1 MDRGRDVMT
10 TVEAINACIPLNNP
24 ELTGQLGSLSEIVHY
39 KKGDCI
45 YDIGDIQKKVYV
57 LIEGMLRC
65 YFIDESQ
72 TEMTDSFMTEKGMV
86 ANSVEIFVGKETPS
100 VIGVEVLNETT
111 VLEIPVQAV
120 FDLMQQY
127 PRMAKLYVRCLHQA
141 LEFQNEIDPQGCL
154 QILLNNQDKANYP
167 LDSEVEEKSMEILLP
182 LMADNSA
189 DFLTINKESWQ
200 NTADWLLKMGIIT
213 KAADIDALVT
223 DIPQ

>member
-1 MDRGRDVMT
+1 MDRGRDIMT
-10 TVEAINACIPLNNP
+10 TVEANNACIPLNNP

-100 VIGVEVLNETT
+100 VVGVEVLNETT

-141 LEFQNEIDPQGCL
+141 LEFQNEINIKRL
-154 QILLNNQDKANYP
+154 
-167 LDSEVEEKSMEILLP
+167 
-182 LMADNSA
+182 
-189 DFLTINKESWQ
+189 
-200 NTADWLLKMGIIT
+200 
-213 KAADIDALVT
+213 
-223 DIPQ
+223 

>member
-141 LEFQNEIDPQGCL
+141 LEFQNEINIKRLYLRAISVMNGSAKSGRKSIRSQV
-154 QILLNNQDKANYP
+154 ISRLLLFLAFAQN
-167 LDSEVEEKSMEILLP
+167 L
-182 LMADNSA
+182 SA
-189 DFLTINKESWQ
+189 DC
-200 NTADWLLKMGIIT
+200 GIKKGSISER
-213 KAADIDALVT
+213 
-223 DIPQ
+223 

>member
-100 VIGVEVLNETT
+100 VVGVEVLNETT
-111 VLEIPVQAV
+111 VLEIRCRQFLTLCSNIREWPSSMLDVCIRRWN
-120 FDLMQQY
+120 F
-127 PRMAKLYVRCLHQA
+127 RMRSISSGFICRAISVMNGSAKSGRKSIRSQVISRLLLFLA
-141 LEFQNEIDPQGCL
+141 FAQNL
-154 QILLNNQDKANYP
+154 
-167 LDSEVEEKSMEILLP
+167 
-182 LMADNSA
+182 SA
-189 DFLTINKESWQ
+189 DC
-200 NTADWLLKMGIIT
+200 GIKKGSISER
-213 KAADIDALVT
+213 
-223 DIPQ
+223 

>member
-57 LIEGMLRC
+57 LIEGML
-65 YFIDESQ
+65 
-72 TEMTDSFMTEKGMV
+72 MTEKGMV

-141 LEFQNEIDPQGCL
+141 LEFQNEINIKRLYLPGNKRYEWFCKKWPEVDRIASNQ
-154 QILLNNQDKANYP
+154 QIASFLGIR
-167 LDSEVEEKSMEILLP
+167 SESLSRLRHQKR
-182 LMADNSA
+182 
-189 DFLTINKESWQ
+189 KHQ
-200 NTADWLLKMGIIT
+200 
-213 KAADIDALVT
+213 
-223 DIPQ
+223 

>member
-100 VIGVEVLNETT
+100 VVGVEVLNETS

-120 FDLMQQY
+120 FDLM
-127 PRMAKLYVRCLHQA
+127 
-141 LEFQNEIDPQGCL
+141 
-154 QILLNNQDKANYP
+154 
-167 LDSEVEEKSMEILLP
+167 
-182 LMADNSA
+182 
-189 DFLTINKESWQ
+189 
-200 NTADWLLKMGIIT
+200 
-213 KAADIDALVT
+213 
-223 DIPQ
+223 

>member
-24 ELTGQLGSLSEIVHY
+24 ELTRQLGSLSEIVHY

-100 VIGVEVLNETT
+100 VVGVEVLNETT

-141 LEFQNEIDPQGCL
+141 LEFQNEINIKRLYLPGNMNGSAKSGRKSIRSQV
-154 QILLNNQDKANYP
+154 ISRLLLFLAFAQN
-167 LDSEVEEKSMEILLP
+167 L
-182 LMADNSA
+182 SA
-189 DFLTINKESWQ
+189 DC
-200 NTADWLLKMGIIT
+200 GIKKGSISER
-213 KAADIDALVT
+213 
-223 DIPQ
+223 

>member
-141 LEFQNEIDPQGCL
+141 LEFQNEINIKRLYLPGNSVMNGSVKSGRKSIRSQV
-154 QILLNNQDKANYP
+154 ISRLLLFLAFAQN
-167 LDSEVEEKSMEILLP
+167 L
-182 LMADNSA
+182 SA
-189 DFLTINKESWQ
+189 DC
-200 NTADWLLKMGIIT
+200 GIKKGSISER
-213 KAADIDALVT
+213 
-223 DIPQ
+223 

>member
-141 LEFQNEIDPQGCL
+141 LEFRMRSISSGFICRAISVMNGSAKSGRKSIRSQVISRLLLFLAFAQNL
-154 QILLNNQDKANYP
+154 
-167 LDSEVEEKSMEILLP
+167 
-182 LMADNSA
+182 SA
-189 DFLTINKESWQ
+189 DC
-200 NTADWLLKMGIIT
+200 GIKKGSISER
-213 KAADIDALVT
+213 
-223 DIPQ
+223 

>member
-1 MDRGRDVMT
+1 M
-10 TVEAINACIPLNNP
+10 
-24 ELTGQLGSLSEIVHY
+24 GSLSEIVHY

-100 VIGVEVLNETT
+100 VVGVEVLNETT

-141 LEFQNEIDPQGCL
+141 LEFQNEINIKRLYLPGNKRYEWFCKKWPEVDRIASNQ
-154 QILLNNQDKANYP
+154 QIASFLGIR
-167 LDSEVEEKSMEILLP
+167 SESLSRLRHQKR
-182 LMADNSA
+182 
-189 DFLTINKESWQ
+189 KQ
-200 NTADWLLKMGIIT
+200 
-213 KAADIDALVT
+213 
-223 DIPQ
+223 Q

>member
-100 VIGVEVLNETT
+100 VVGVEVLNETT

-127 PRMAKLYVRCLHQA
+127 PRMAKLYVRCLHQRWNFRMRSISSGFICRA
-141 LEFQNEIDPQGCL
+141 ISVMNGSAKSGRKSIKSQVISRLLLFLAFAQNL
-154 QILLNNQDKANYP
+154 
-167 LDSEVEEKSMEILLP
+167 
-182 LMADNSA
+182 SA
-189 DFLTINKESWQ
+189 DC
-200 NTADWLLKMGIIT
+200 GIKKGSISER
-213 KAADIDALVT
+213 
-223 DIPQ
+223 

>member
-100 VIGVEVLNETT
+100 VVGVEVLNETT
-111 VLEIPVQAV
+111 GRYRCRQFLTLCSNIREWPSSMSDVCIRRWN
-120 FDLMQQY
+120 F
-127 PRMAKLYVRCLHQA
+127 RMRSISSGFICRAISVMNGSAKSGRKSIRSQVISRLLLFLA
-141 LEFQNEIDPQGCL
+141 FAQNL
-154 QILLNNQDKANYP
+154 
-167 LDSEVEEKSMEILLP
+167 
-182 LMADNSA
+182 SA
-189 DFLTINKESWQ
+189 DC
-200 NTADWLLKMGIIT
+200 GIKKGSISER
-213 KAADIDALVT
+213 
-223 DIPQ
+223 

>member
-141 LEFQNEIDPQGCL
+141 LEFQNEINIKRL
-154 QILLNNQDKANYP
+154 Y
-167 LDSEVEEKSMEILLP
+167 LP
-182 LMADNSA
+182 GNLYCFRNS
-189 DFLTINKESWQ
+189 
-200 NTADWLLKMGIIT
+200 
-213 KAADIDALVT
+213 DIDCAWMPIFVEIFGVPVRRLSTPILVFLCYSL
-223 DIPQ
+223 

>member
-100 VIGVEVLNETT
+100 VVGVEVLNETT

-120 FDLMQQY
+120 LTLCINIREWPSSMSDVCIRRWNF
-127 PRMAKLYVRCLHQA
+127 RMRSISSGFICRAISVMNGSAKSGRKSIRSQVISRLLLFLA
-141 LEFQNEIDPQGCL
+141 FAQNL
-154 QILLNNQDKANYP
+154 
-167 LDSEVEEKSMEILLP
+167 
-182 LMADNSA
+182 SA
-189 DFLTINKESWQ
+189 DC
-200 NTADWLLKMGIIT
+200 GIKKGSISER
-213 KAADIDALVT
+213 
-223 DIPQ
+223 

>member
-100 VIGVEVLNETT
+100 VVGVEVLNETT

-141 LEFQNEIDPQGCL
+141 LEFQNEINIKRL
-154 QILLNNQDKANYP
+154 YKVYP
-167 LDSEVEEKSMEILLP
+167 LSRTL
-182 LMADNSA
+182 
-189 DFLTINKESWQ
+189 
-200 NTADWLLKMGIIT
+200 
-213 KAADIDALVT
+213 
-223 DIPQ
+223 

>member
-141 LEFQNEIDPQGCL
+141 LEFQNEIISSGFICRAISVMNGSAKSGRKLIGSQV
-154 QILLNNQDKANYP
+154 ISRLLLFLAFAQN
-167 LDSEVEEKSMEILLP
+167 L
-182 LMADNSA
+182 SA
-189 DFLTINKESWQ
+189 DC
-200 NTADWLLKMGIIT
+200 GIKKGSISER
-213 KAADIDALVT
+213 
-223 DIPQ
+223 

>member
-127 PRMAKLYVRCLHQA
+127 PRMAKLYVRCLHRRWNFRMRSISSGFICRAISVMNGSAKSGRKLIGSQVISRLLLFLA
-141 LEFQNEIDPQGCL
+141 FAQNL
-154 QILLNNQDKANYP
+154 
-167 LDSEVEEKSMEILLP
+167 
-182 LMADNSA
+182 SA
-189 DFLTINKESWQ
+189 DC
-200 NTADWLLKMGIIT
+200 GIKKGSISER
-213 KAADIDALVT
+213 
-223 DIPQ
+223 